1 MKMIREGRIPNREGG
16 VFIDAYNQSI
26 NEDIAMTIYDL
37 CNGDMRY
44 KGREIHPYESF
55 YWNESPA
62 FVRGILGGG
71 ISRCVKCDDSL
82 ATMVIDED
90 GQDDLLE

>member
-1 MKMIREGRIPNREGG
+1 
-16 VFIDAYNQSI
+16 
-26 NEDIAMTIYDL
+26 
-37 CNGDMRY
+37 MRY

-55 YWNESPA
+55 YWNATIE
-62 FVRGILGGG
+62 FFHGELGG

-90 GQDDLLE
+90 GQDDLLEQQGGGGYNQAYKIESTM

>member
-1 MKMIREGRIPNREGG
+1 M
-16 VFIDAYNQSI
+16 
-26 NEDIAMTIYDL
+26 L
-37 CNGDMRY
+37 Y

-62 FVRGILGGG
+62 FVRGELGGG
-71 ISRCVKCDDSL
+71 ISRTVKCDDSL

-90 GQDDLLE
+90 RQDNLLEQQGGGGYNRASKIESTTLEDVAQQ